1 MNKTQKCKK
10 GLSFDQCELQV
21 AKIAVKTAM
30 ENKARLQAS
39 NPDVQRMTRVVED
52 FLRETRCVCYGGTAI
67 NNLLPTTKQFYNL
80 ETQVPDYDM
89 YSPTPIHHAKML
101 ADMYKKQGFTFVE
114 AKSGVHMG
122 TYKVYVN
129 FMPMADITQMDKTLF
144 KAVSTAAILKN
155 GIYYADPNL
164 LRQSMYVELSSPNG
178 DIERWN
184 KVLPRLAS
192 LNEEYPMNSES
203 CKLQQPMANPL
214 YDFKKQNELAA
225 LIENNLIA
233 RKVMFIGGFADALYA
248 TSMKPAKKVRTTPDY
263 DAVAEDAWTTAKY
276 LKDELVRAGY
286 AAKIVKHAA
295 VGELI
300 SEHFEIK
307 IEKDTVAF
315 IYGTTACH
323 SYNVF
328 VRNGNEIRVATIDTL
343 LSFYLAFL
351 YVDRPY
357 MNKDRVMCM
366 SSLLFQVQRQNLF
379 EQTGILKRFSLTCYG
394 KQTDMAGIRRKK
406 SIMRTKL
413 KRGTPEYERWFL
425 DYRP

>member
-1 MNKTQKCKK
+1 MNKTKKCRK

-21 AKIAVKTAM
+21 AKIAVNTAM
-30 ENKARLQAS
+30 DAKARLQAS
-39 NPDVQRMTRVVED
+39 SSDIQRMTKVVEE

-67 NNLLPTTKQFYNL
+67 NNLLPTSKQFYNL

-89 YSPTPIHHAKML
+89 YSPTPIQHAKML
-101 ADMYKKQGFTFVE
+101 ADIYKKRGFAYVE
-114 AKSGVHMG
+114 AKSGVHLG
-122 TYKVYVN
+122 TYKVYVD
-129 FMPMADITQMDKTLF
+129 FMPMADITHMEKSLF
-144 KAVSTAAILKN
+144 KAVSKSAILKN

-164 LRQSMYVELSSPNG
+164 LRQSMYVELSRPNG

-192 LNEEYPMNSES
+192 LNEEYPMSSES

-233 RKVMFIGGFADALYA
+233 QKVMFIGGFADALYA

-263 DAVAEDAWTTAKY
+263 DAVAEDPMATAKY
-276 LKDELVRAGY
+276 LKEELNRGGY

-315 IYGTTACH
+315 IYGTMGCH

-394 KQTDMAGIRRKK
+394 TQEDMADIRRKK
-406 SIMRTKL
+406 SMMRTKL